1 MDFYLL
7 TVKSDIFLH
16 FDAIS
21 LVRFFS
27 CFLLLFFHLKAFC
40 NSIMNLHQKFNTLNS
55 IQFLF
60 NVFLMMCYV
69 LTSSSFDFHFLLLLS
84 EWADFKG
91 FIEKKAP
98 STELGG
104 GRRSLL
110 PRRAC
115 TIKLLLH
122 LPQNIQ
128 IIGQYLKFD
137 NIYAFA
143 KIIACSSVKVLTWK
157 RALILLFALQQIFS
171 IWLLKFI
178 FLSNVTF
185 YNSIRFKYHSK
196 IRTFSFKYSY
206 FLLKT

>member
-1 MDFYLL
+1 
-7 TVKSDIFLH
+7 
-16 FDAIS
+16 
-21 LVRFFS
+21 
-27 CFLLLFFHLKAFC
+27 
-40 NSIMNLHQKFNTLNS
+40 
-55 IQFLF
+55 
-60 NVFLMMCYV
+60 MMCHV
-69 LTSSSFDFHFLLLLS
+69 LTYSSFDFHLLLLLS

-91 FIEKKAP
+91 FTEKKAP

-110 PRRAC
+110 PRGAC

-143 KIIACSSVKVLTWK
+143 KTIACFSVRKVLTWK
-157 RALILLFALQQIFS
+157 RALILLFALEQIFS

-178 FLSNVTF
+178 FLLNVTF
-185 YNSIRFKYHSK
+185 YNSTRFKDHWK

>member
-1 MDFYLL
+1 
-7 TVKSDIFLH
+7 
-16 FDAIS
+16 
-21 LVRFFS
+21 
-27 CFLLLFFHLKAFC
+27 
-40 NSIMNLHQKFNTLNS
+40 MNRHQKFNTLNS

-60 NVFLMMCYV
+60 NVFLTMCYV
-69 LTSSSFDFHFLLLLS
+69 LTYSSFDFYYFLLLPS
-84 EWADFKG
+84 EWADFKA

-128 IIGQYLKFD
+128 IVEQYLKLD

-171 IWLLKFI
+171 I
-178 FLSNVTF
+178 
-185 YNSIRFKYHSK
+185 
-196 IRTFSFKYSY
+196 
-206 FLLKT
+206 